1 MTTEL
6 TRDKAFF
13 AFSSSLTPAVRVAQG
28 EEVVLQT
35 HDCFSGQLKTSAD
48 TLETLDWS
56 ITNPATGPVY
66 IEGTRP
72 GDLLRV
78 DLLEVR
84 ATGPSVMVALPGVGA
99 MGDRITAMETTVLE
113 HTEEAVVFKGRV
125 KVPLKPMLGVIGV
138 APAQGEIP
146 NSTPGGHGGNMD
158 CTLVSTGA
166 SLYLT
171 VGVEG
176 ALLGC
181 GDMHAAMGDGEV
193 VICGAETPGY
203 ARLRAQVVL
212 IPGLPTPFVENDEVV
227 AVIASAETVDEAKDV
242 TIHRMLDFL
251 TNVAGLPLNDAAMLM
266 SLTGELK
273 FCQVVD
279 PLMTVRFEFPKCALK
294 EYGFEMPC
302 SGTGRDV
309 LSCER
314 SGR

>member
-1 MTTEL
+1 MATEL
-6 TRDKAFF
+6 SRDKVFF
-13 AFSSSLTPAVRVAQG
+13 AFSSKMAPAIRIAQG
-28 EEVVLQT
+28 EELVLQT

-66 IEGTRP
+66 IEGTKP

-78 DLLEVR
+78 DLLEVK
-84 ATGPSVMVALPGVGA
+84 ATGPSIMVAVPQVGT
-99 MGDRITAMETTVLE
+99 MGDVITQMETTVLE
-113 HTEEAVVFKGRV
+113 HTEDAVVFKGRV
-125 KVPLKPMLGVIGV
+125 KVRQKPMLGVIGV

-158 CTLVSTGA
+158 CTLVSSGA

-176 ALLGC
+176 ALFGC

-193 VICGAETPGY
+193 IICGAETPGY
-203 ARLRAQVVL
+203 ARVTAQVVT
-212 IPGLPTPFVENDEVV
+212 IPGLPTPFIENDDLV

-242 TIHRMLDFL
+242 AIHRMLDFL
-251 TNVAGLPLNDAAMLM
+251 TGVAGMPLNDAAMLM
-266 SLTGELK
+266 SLTGNLK

-279 PLMTVRFEFPKCALK
+279 PLMTVRFEFPKSVLK
-294 EYGFEMPC
+294 DYGFEMP
-302 SGTGRDV
+302 R
-309 LSCER
+309 
-314 SGR
+314 